1 LLSEKKTLPTILFDE
16 IDTGV
21 SGDVAQKIGV
31 LLQKMGANCQLIAIS
46 HLPQVAARSNTHLKV
61 EKEKSGARTL
71 SKVMKLNEVE
81 RVEEIARLLSGEIIS
96 PAAIENARALMN

>member
-1 LLSEKKTLPTILFDE
+1 
-16 IDTGV
+16 
-21 SGDVAQKIGV
+21 
-31 LLQKMGANCQLIAIS
+31 
-46 HLPQVAARSNTHLKV
+46 V